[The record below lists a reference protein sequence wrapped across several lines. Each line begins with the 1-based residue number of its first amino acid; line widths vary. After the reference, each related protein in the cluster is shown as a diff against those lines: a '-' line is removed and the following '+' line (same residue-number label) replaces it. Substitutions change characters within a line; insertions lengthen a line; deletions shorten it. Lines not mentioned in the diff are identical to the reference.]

1 MNIKYS
7 SEYVL
12 AIVLGL
18 IMFING
24 SANGAQYFETP
35 QAITYT
41 LTSIA
46 WLMVVSE
53 IVVFLFFSK
62 KESYDFKSKFI
73 SFKITNQALKCKQ
86 DARDLVTLKF
96 FTLLFALEIG
106 FMLGWY
112 ALSVVVSIWTM
123 YNIVQLFK
131 IRKQFAY

>member
-24 SANGAQYFETP
+24 SANGAQYFENH

-53 IVVFLFFSK
+53 IAVFLFFSK

-86 DARDLVTLKF
+86 DARDLVALKF